1 MKGKVRTGWQLV
13 MKPHYKGK
21 AWRLNRRKVLKVE
34 MHREHH
40 AKMKVETRI
49 IFLQA
54 QDPKYW
60 QKTAT
65 DWEKDI
71 E

>member
-1 MKGKVRTGWQLV
+1 M
-13 MKPHYKGK
+13 
-21 AWRLNRRKVLKVE
+21 RRKVLKVE